1 MNSIYLIIYSAL
13 LTISIIAGIGPQT
26 MNIISHSIS
35 KNHAFSVTITAVIAD
50 VILILVGCI
59 GVIAIESKAL
69 LNIIYLTGIIFL
81 SYYCIT
87 KILTLF
93 DNRRIRISNKIISKK
108 QAIINSLALTLLNP
122 LVFVDTIIVIGGN
135 SSRYHGIN
143 HLSFTL
149 GAVIGDAL
157 WLFGIMLIS
166 QRFAKQLNRPIIW
179 KIIDLITVVLVGIVI
194 FKMIGFFL

>member
-35 KNHAFSVTITAVIAD
+35 KNHAFSVTITSVIAD

-59 GVIAIESKAL
+59 GIIAIESKAL

-149 GAVIGDAL
+149 GSVIGDAL

>member
-59 GVIAIESKAL
+59 GIIAIESKAL

>member
-87 KILTLF
+87 KILTFF

>member
-166 QRFAKQLNRPIIW
+166 QRFAKQLNRPII
-179 KIIDLITVVLVGIVI
+179 
-194 FKMIGFFL
+194 

>member
-69 LNIIYLTGIIFL
+69 LNIIYLII
-81 SYYCIT
+81 
-87 KILTLF
+87 
-93 DNRRIRISNKIISKK
+93 
-108 QAIINSLALTLLNP
+108 ALQK
-122 LVFVDTIIVIGGN
+122 F
-135 SSRYHGIN
+135 
-143 HLSFTL
+143 
-149 GAVIGDAL
+149 
-157 WLFGIMLIS
+157 
-166 QRFAKQLNRPIIW
+166 
-179 KIIDLITVVLVGIVI
+179 
-194 FKMIGFFL
+194 

>member
-59 GVIAIESKAL
+59 GIIAIESKAL

-87 KILTLF
+87 KILTFF